1 MAALAA
7 LFSAVPTAPAATV
20 PAGFVDGIYVRV
32 PSDTTAMEFA
42 PDGRLFI
49 AQQSGK
55 LRVVQNGTLLATP
68 FLTVA
73 VNSSGERGLLG
84 VAFDPNFAT
93 NRFVYVYYTAT
104 TPTIHN
110 RVSRFTANGNVA
122 VPGSQVVLL
131 NLNTLSSATNH
142 NGGALHFGNDGKLYV
157 AVGDNAKGSN
167 SQTKTNL
174 LGKILRLNRDGTIPT
189 DNPFFS
195 QASGANRAIW
205 AMGLRNPFTTAF
217 QRSTGRLFI
226 NDVGGENWEEIN
238 AGVRGAN
245 YGWPIAE
252 GPSDDPR
259 FTDPLF
265 AYVHG
270 GGSTVCA
277 ITGGAFYESDAFP
290 TQYRAKYFFADYCA
304 GWIRRLNPA
313 TRVVSNFATGI
324 NSPVDL
330 KVGPDGALYY
340 LARGAGYVGRIRY
353 TAAEPPAIELQP
365 VSRTVG
371 VGQSATFSVGATG
384 SAPLSYQWRRNAT
397 AITGATGAS
406 YTRTNVQLSD
416 SGAFF
421 DVVVRNTFGAA
432 ASEAAQLIVTQNSVP
447 AASITQPASGTTYAA
462 GTVINYAG
470 TGNDVEDGTLPAS
483 AFTWWVDLH
492 HNSHTH
498 PHVQPTGAKTG
509 SFTIPTQGETSANVF
524 YRIHLRV
531 RDSGGLTRSV
541 IRDIRPR
548 KVTVTLVT
556 NPGGLQLR
564 LDGQPVAT
572 PHSFVGVVGIERTL
586 EAVSPQGA
594 NWIFS
599 SWSDGGARVHTIR
612 TPLASTTYTARFVGQ
627 SAVSIAIGNRTRYEG
642 DSGTAGVTFAVR
654 LSAPRTV
661 PVTVAWQTTDGSAKA
676 GSDYNAASG
685 NLSFPPGTTLRTIPI
700 GIRGDTALETSE
712 TFYVDLSAPSGASI
726 ADPRGLGTILNDDG

>member
-1 MAALAA
+1 MIDTSGIEVTGCAVRSIRWRARAGIAVLAA
-7 LFSAVPTAPAATV
+7 LFMVVAAAPAATV

-32 PSDTTAMEFA
+32 PSDTTAMQFA

-55 LRVVQNGTLLATP
+55 LRVVQNGKLLATP
-68 FLTVA
+68 FLTVP

-93 NRFVYVYYTAT
+93 NRFVYVYYTAK

-122 VPGSQVVLL
+122 VAGSQVVLL
-131 NLNTLSSATNH
+131 NLNNLSSATNH
-142 NGGALHFGNDGKLYV
+142 NGGAIHFGNDGKLYV

-174 LGKILRLNRDGTIPT
+174 LGKILRLNRDGTIPA
-189 DNPFFS
+189 DNPFFG
-195 QASGANRAIW
+195 QASGVNRAIW

-226 NDVGGENWEEIN
+226 NDVGETRWEEIN

-245 YGWPIAE
+245 YGWPIVE
-252 GPSDDPR
+252 GKASDPR
-259 FTDPLF
+259 FKNPLF
-265 AYVHG
+265 AYGHG
-270 GGSTVCA
+270 SGVCA

-290 TQYRAKYFFADYCA
+290 TQYRGQYFFADYCA

-313 TRVVSNFATGI
+313 TAAVTGFATGI

-340 LARGAGYVGRIRY
+340 LARGAGYVGRIRH

-397 AITGATGAS
+397 AITGATEAS
-406 YTRTNVQLSD
+406 YTRTNAQLAD

-421 DVVVRNTFGAA
+421 DVVVRNAFGAA
-432 ASEAAQLIVTQNSVP
+432 PSEAAQLTVMQNSVP
-447 AASITQPASGTTYAA
+447 TASITQPASGTTYAA

-470 TGNDVEDGTLPAS
+470 NGNDVEDGTLPAS

-498 PHVQPTGAKTG
+498 PHVLPQTGAKTG

-548 KVTVTLVT
+548 KVTVTLAT
-556 NPGGLQLR
+556 IPGGLQLR

-586 EAVSPQGA
+586 EAVSPQGP
-594 NWIFS
+594 NWTFS
-599 SWSDGGARVHTIR
+599 SWSDGRARIHTIR
-612 TPLASTTYTARFVGQ
+612 TPSASKTYTARFVAQ
-627 SAVSIAIGNRTRYEG
+627 SALTSDNQ
-642 DSGTAGVTFAVR
+642 VTGER
-654 LSAPRTV
+654 QQP
-661 PVTVAWQTTDGSAKA
+661 
-676 GSDYNAASG
+676 
-685 NLSFPPGTTLRTIPI
+685 
-700 GIRGDTALETSE
+700 
-712 TFYVDLSAPSGASI
+712 
-726 ADPRGLGTILNDDG
+726 

>member
-1 MAALAA
+1 MRGHGRTVTGCAVRSIRWRARAGSAVLAA
-7 LFSAVPTAPAATV
+7 LFLAVAAAPAATV
-20 PAGFVDGIYVRV
+20 PDGFVDGIYVRV
-32 PSDTTAMEFA
+32 PSDTTAMQFA

-55 LRVVQNGTLLATP
+55 LRVVQNGRLLATP

-93 NRFVYVYYTAT
+93 NRFVYVYYTAK

-122 VPGSQVVLL
+122 LDGSQVVLL
-131 NLNTLSSATNH
+131 NLNTLSSSTNH

-157 AVGDNAKGSN
+157 AVGDNSKGSN
-167 SQTKTNL
+167 SQTKANL
-174 LGKILRLNRDGTIPT
+174 LGKILRLNRDGTIPP
-189 DNPFFS
+189 DNPFFG
-195 QASGANRAIW
+195 QVNGVNRGIW

-226 NDVGGENWEEIN
+226 NDVGETRWEEIN

-245 YGWPIAE
+245 YGWPIVE
-252 GPSDDPR
+252 GPSDDSR
-259 FTDPLF
+259 FRNPIF
-265 AYVHG
+265 AYGHG
-270 GGSTVCA
+270 GSACA

-290 TQYRAKYFFADYCA
+290 TQYRGQYFFADYCA

-313 TRVVSNFATGI
+313 TAAVTSFATGI
-324 NSPVDL
+324 TSPVDL
-330 KVGPDGALYY
+330 KVGADGALYY
-340 LARGAGYVGRIRY
+340 LARDAGYVGRIRH

-371 VGQSATFSVGATG
+371 IGQSATFSVGATG
-384 SAPLSYQWRRNAT
+384 SAPLSYQWRRNAI

-406 YTRTNVQLSD
+406 YTRTNVQLAD

-421 DVVVRNTFGAA
+421 DVVVRNTFGSA
-432 ASEAAQLIVTQNSVP
+432 ASEAAQLTVTQNSVP
-447 AASITQPASGTTYAA
+447 AASITQPVSGTTYAA

-492 HNSHTH
+492 HDSHTH
-498 PHVQPTGAKTG
+498 PHVLPRTGAKTG
-509 SFTIPTQGETSANVF
+509 SFTIPAQGETSANVF

-548 KVTVTLVT
+548 KVTLTLAT

-564 LDGQPVAT
+564 LDGQPITA
-572 PHSFVGVVGIERTL
+572 PHSFVGVVGIERIL
-586 EAVSPQGA
+586 EAVSAQET
-594 NWIFS
+594 NWMFS

-612 TPLASTTYTARFVGQ
+612 TPPASTTYTARFVAQ
-627 SAVSIAIGNRTRYEG
+627 SA
-642 DSGTAGVTFAVR
+642 
-654 LSAPRTV
+654 
-661 PVTVAWQTTDGSAKA
+661 
-676 GSDYNAASG
+676 
-685 NLSFPPGTTLRTIPI
+685 
-700 GIRGDTALETSE
+700 
-712 TFYVDLSAPSGASI
+712 ASI
-726 ADPRGLGTILNDDG
+726 HVENDRRFGEDRPRLQRRER